1 MDERVE
7 RNLQYQSFIVA
18 NVERYCEIFEK
29 NEEKKIF
36 VSANWA
42 AFLFGPRWM
51 FYRSMFAWGTIALFL
66 EYIIAFIGM
75 FFVVGLYWLGILT
88 IRTTADVATVYT
100 NLVIGGLVAEVLV
113 RMVFLLFGDCIYR
126 AFIRKNVRYTDGGVT
141 IVGFLIGLFVDGVVG
156 GITSTV
162 VEFVMA
168 FILML
173 VE

>member
-18 NVERYCEIFEK
+18 NVERYCRIFEK
-29 NEEKKIF
+29 NEDKKIF

-51 FYRSMFAWGTIALFL
+51 FYRSMYAWGTIALFL
-66 EYIIAFIGM
+66 EYLIAYIGM
-75 FFVVGLYWLGILT
+75 FSVVGLYWLGILT
-88 IRTTADVATVYT
+88 IRTTADVAAVYM
-100 NLVIGGLVAEVLV
+100 NLMTGVVVAEILV
-113 RMVFLLFGDCIYR
+113 RVAFLLFGDCIYR
-126 AFIRKNVRYTDGGVT
+126 AFIHKNARYTDGGVT
-141 IVGFLIGLFVDGVVG
+141 VVGFLIGVVADGVVG

-162 VEFVMA
+162 LEVVIA

-173 VE
+173 VA